1 VSKPRVLLA
10 DDHAIVIAGLSR
22 LLEPEF
28 ELAGTAKDGQDLLE
42 RSAELRPD
50 VIVADISMPLLNGIE
65 AVRQLRKSGSRAKII
80 ILTMHTDAGLA
91 TEALQAG
98 ASGYLLKHSAAEELT
113 AAIREV
119 LKGRSYIT
127 PAIAKEVLDAL
138 MRGGAS
144 DGPSVRLTPRE
155 RQVLQLIAEGKT
167 AKEIATIL
175 KISTRTAEYHKYN
188 IQDKLGLRTT
198 AELTQYAIRHGIAGQ

>member
-1 VSKPRVLLA
+1 MSKPRVLLA

-113 AAIREV
+113 TAIREV

-167 AKEIATIL
+167 AKEVAAIL

>member
-1 VSKPRVLLA
+1 MSKPRVLLA